1 MDAPGRTVPGRRL
14 QDPCPSLLVDVRID
28 GRGRAFLESAFGDAG
43 RAVAERLTRPRLSYN
58 VAVYHRTL
66 NEEPA

>member
-1 MDAPGRTVPGRRL
+1 MEKVIYVVWE
-14 QDPCPSLLVDVRID
+14 QDGFDT
-28 GRGRAFLESAFGDAG
+28 G
-43 RAVAERLTRPRLSYN
+43 AVADRLTRPRLSYN

>member
-1 MDAPGRTVPGRRL
+1 MNNAWQVARTLFLRL
-14 QDPCPSLLVDVRID
+14 RFIFVFIAIGLVVGHWAWIQN
-28 GRGRAFLESAFGDAG
+28 
-43 RAVAERLTRPRLSYN
+43 VADRLTRPRLSYN